1 MCKKTTILKNLS
13 LNQNPIL
20 SLCSNLSTQP
30 RSQGSLLP
38 VLRSEWERTLGTRLL
53 STYVSSIMSL
63 NHRYSLLFIVSH
75 ADCYPPPLPCFSEYF
90 KFSFSVLRTR
100 QLCNR
105 NSYVASVNT
114 TQYGLRSLKFTGPRL
129 WNSLPTS
136 ITNSNSRRIFRK
148 TLKNAILK
156 CYSN

>member
-20 SLCSNLSTQP
+20 SVCSNLSTQP

-38 VLRSEWERTLGTRLL
+38 VLRSEWERTLATRLL
-53 STYVSSIMSL
+53 STYVSSL
-63 NHRYSLLFIVSH
+63 NHRYSLLFIISH
-75 ADCYPPPLPCFSEYF
+75 ADCYPPSPV
-90 KFSFSVLRTR
+90 SVSISNLAFLFIAIQRA

-105 NSYVASVNT
+105 NLYVVSVNT

-136 ITNSNSRRIFRK
+136 ITNSNSLRRFRK
-148 TLKNAILK
+148 TLKNAILN